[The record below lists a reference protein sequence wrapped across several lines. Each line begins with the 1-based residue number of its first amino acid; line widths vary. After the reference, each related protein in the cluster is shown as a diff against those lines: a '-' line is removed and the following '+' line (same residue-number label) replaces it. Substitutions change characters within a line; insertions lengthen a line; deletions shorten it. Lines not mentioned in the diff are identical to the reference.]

1 MLVYQPVDGGVGRHV
16 RDLTEGLVEREYQIV
31 LCGPS
36 LPGDMS
42 ELPSH
47 ASHVRLDLD
56 RAIAPRTDLAALGKL
71 AEIVRR
77 TKPDVIHAH
86 SSKAG
91 AVARLGRVLQPR
103 TPVVYTPHGY
113 AFAGFFSSRLERL
126 RYREIERALAPL
138 ATRVVCVCEAEG
150 RLAVALGS
158 KRRVRVVHNGIE
170 PAGTTP
176 GPIDARMVELR
187 RRGPV
192 ICVLTQLRAGKG
204 IETLIDATPS
214 VLASH
219 PDLQVA
225 IWGDGSERETLQ
237 SRASSV
243 GVSAAMHF
251 LGPNHDPLS
260 ALRGADMLVHPS
272 LAEAFPYVIL
282 EAMSVARAIV
292 ASDVG
297 GIGEAILGGEDG
309 LLVPAGD
316 SRSLAQAMIDLL
328 DEPERRALMGSAAQ
342 LRMERLFNRTV
353 MVDRLAGVY
362 SEVSG

>member
-1 MLVYQPVDGGVGRHV
+1 MLVYQPVDGGVGRHI
-16 RDLTEGLVEREYQIV
+16 RDLTDGLVERGYQIV

-36 LPGDMS
+36 LPGDLS
-42 ELPSH
+42 ELPSR

-56 RAIAPRTDLAALGKL
+56 RAIAPRSDLAALRRL

-77 TKPDVIHAH
+77 TRPDVIHAH

-138 ATRVVCVCEAEG
+138 ATRVVCVCKAEG
-150 RLAVALGS
+150 RLAGTLGP
-158 KRRVRVVHNGIE
+158 KQRVRVVYNGIE
-170 PAGTTP
+170 PAGP
-176 GPIDARMVELR
+176 GPIDASMVELR

-192 ICVLTQLRAGKG
+192 LCVLTQLRAGKG
-204 IETLIDATPS
+204 IETLIDAIPS

-225 IWGDGSERETLQ
+225 IWGDGPERETLR
-237 SRASSV
+237 SRAASV
-243 GVSAAMHF
+243 GVGAAMHF

-260 ALRGADMLVHPS
+260 VLRGADMLVHPS

-282 EAMSVARAIV
+282 EAMSAARAIV

-297 GIGEAILGGEDG
+297 GIGEAVLDEEDG
-309 LLVPAGD
+309 LLVPSGD
-316 SRSLAQAMIDLL
+316 HGSLAQAINNLL
-328 DEPERRALMGSAAQ
+328 DEPERRARMGSAGQ
-342 LRMERLFNRTV
+342 HRMERLFSRTA
-353 MVDRLAGVY
+353 MIDRLAEVY
-362 SEVSG
+362 SEVSD